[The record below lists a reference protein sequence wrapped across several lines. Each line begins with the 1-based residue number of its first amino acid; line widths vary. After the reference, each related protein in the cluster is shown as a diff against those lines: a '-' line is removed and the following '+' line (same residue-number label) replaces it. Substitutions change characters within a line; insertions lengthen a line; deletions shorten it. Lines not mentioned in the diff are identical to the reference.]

1 MSHCRFQSDTP
12 TSEVMGFLP
21 IGKNEP
27 NTCLE
32 TGMNTPMSTQNRQL
46 ESPILHGSE
55 RAKMYD
61 DDSKRMFPS
70 LVNINTTGEMN
81 VPIKI
86 TGSTESKSELP
97 NRTEKEDTATSEGV
111 KHRISVPVCQ
121 ATDNANSLLHG
132 NAPIH
137 KRTPSSNSNNSD
149 STEFRTPPNT
159 PPPKN
164 KSNHQTSETLCSKC
178 LNESYMNSLQIE
190 NLKKELNAVE
200 QEKSHSKSRIKEQ
213 EMIIAQL
220 NSWIKKLLLW
230 YNPDL
235 VRKEDSERVRQLTK
249 DLEREREEKERE
261 RIEKEREQEEKERE
275 RMEKDRERHEKD
287 RERYEKMREREE
299 KMRERKE
306 KKEQQKLKEEA
317 LELNEKMQM
326 RIQELEMILRN
337 MQIKHK

>member
-137 KRTPSSNSNNSD
+137 KRTPLRTATILTVRSSGRHPTHHHQKIN
-149 STEFRTPPNT
+149 RT
-159 PPPKN
+159 
-164 KSNHQTSETLCSKC
+164 
-178 LNESYMNSLQIE
+178 
-190 NLKKELNAVE
+190 
-200 QEKSHSKSRIKEQ
+200 IKPQ
-213 EMIIAQL
+213 
-220 NSWIKKLLLW
+220 
-230 YNPDL
+230 
-235 VRKEDSERVRQLTK
+235 
-249 DLEREREEKERE
+249 
-261 RIEKEREQEEKERE
+261 
-275 RMEKDRERHEKD
+275 RHFAANVL
-287 RERYEKMREREE
+287 MR
-299 KMRERKE
+299 
-306 KKEQQKLKEEA
+306 A
-317 LELNEKMQM
+317 T
-326 RIQELEMILRN
+326 
-337 MQIKHK
+337 